1 MVGVGAAKLGHIVT
15 FTQFHI
21 TKVTSESPHHWVF
34 LKSLRLLLLRK
45 PHLPFKRILSFPGQQ
60 RFLLRIGVAGRL
72 WLAERVK
79 ERGGG
84 ELRTSLFQ
92 PGGPK
97 GGFLVITAWW
107 SAGLASNWVN
117 MLMPLLHILLSLY
130 NGQKLPLAGIVWVLA
145 SIGSGR
151 NMKEAWW
158 GCNCF
163 IARGYPHKKH
173 I

>member
-1 MVGVGAAKLGHIVT
+1 MVGVRAAKLCHIVT

-45 PHLPFKRILSFPGQQ
+45 PHHLFYGFWAFSGQQ
-60 RFLLRIGVAGRL
+60 LFLLRIGVAGGL

-84 ELRTSLFQ
+84 ELRTCLLQ

-97 GGFLVITAWW
+97 AINHITAWW
-107 SAGLASNWVN
+107 SAGLASNLCNQCIVT
-117 MLMPLLHILLSLY
+117 LYSLLSLH

-151 NMKEAWW
+151 HMKERWS
-158 GCNCF
+158 GFNCF
-163 IARGYPHKKH
+163 IVRGQG

>member
-1 MVGVGAAKLGHIVT
+1 MVGVRAAKLCHIVT

-60 RFLLRIGVAGRL
+60 RFLLRIGMAGRL

-79 ERGGG
+79 ERGGA
-84 ELRTSLFQ
+84 ELRTSLPQ
-92 PGGPK
+92 PGGPIAK
-97 GGFLVITAWW
+97 NHITAWW
-107 SAGLASNWVN
+107 SAGLASNLCNQCIVT
-117 MLMPLLHILLSLY
+117 LYSLLSLH
-130 NGQKLPLAGIVWVLA
+130 NGQKLPLAGIVWDLA

-151 NMKEAWW
+151 NMKETWW
-158 GCNCF
+158 GSNWF
-163 IARGYPHKKH
+163 NARRTV
-173 I
+173 